1 VIAKLIPLP
10 YRILIGVAFMAA
22 LFAAGFYAGD
32 RHVQLKW
39 DVAVASQKASMAK
52 HDAVAAQVTT
62 KVVTQYVDRVQVVH
76 EKARTIVKEV
86 PIYVTKAEDAA
97 CTIPV
102 GFVRLHDAAA
112 ANVPLSGPA
121 GPTDASPSGIALST
135 VSETVAV
142 NYEQYHEVVEQL
154 TALQDWVRQQQAAAA
169 SKQ

>member
-1 VIAKLIPLP
+1 MIKLIPLP
-10 YRILIGVAFMAA
+10 YRILIGVAFAAA

-39 DVAVASQKASMAK
+39 DVAIAAQKASAAK
-52 HDAVAAQVTT
+52 HDAVAEKVTT

-86 PIYVTKAEDAA
+86 PVYVTKTEDLA
-97 CTIPV
+97 CTIPT

-112 ANVPLSGPA
+112 ANVPLPNTAGPA
-121 GPTDASPSGIALST
+121 DEKPSGIALSG
-135 VSETVAV
+135 VAETVTV

-154 TALQDWVRQQQAAAA
+154 TALQDWVRQQQAAAD
-169 SKQ
+169 KKL